1 MDPWWW
7 VPIGL
12 AAWLLV
18 AVLVAPCVGAVL
30 KRCSQTREAIDQQ
43 LSESQADASRPGN
56 RRCPQRSTVPVS
68 NRAGR

>member
-18 AVLVAPCVGAVL
+18 AVLVAPCAGAVL
-30 KRCSQTREAIDQQ
+30 KRCSQTREYIDQQ
-43 LSESQADASRPGN
+43 LSEMPGGHELP
-56 RRCPQRSTVPVS
+56 RESPAPSALDRSGS
-68 NRAGR
+68 